1 MLAERPRARRY
12 PFKAK
17 IELTDLQ
24 SETQIAEQTGNLS
37 LYGCQVQTTKT
48 LPVGTAVWLRILH
61 QGGSFEAHG
70 RVANIPARLLGYGEE
85 WRSTDGSER
94 PDVTDDVVCLGCGH
108 QMMCAD
114 LVLQLPIDETLY

>member
-37 LYGCQVQTTKT
+37 LYGCQVQTAKT

-70 RVANIPARLLGYGEE
+70 RVANI
-85 WRSTDGSER
+85 R
-94 PDVTDDVVCLGCGH
+94 PQTGIGILFTNVEGKH
-108 QMMCAD
+108 QI
-114 LVLQLPIDETLY
+114 VLEKWIAELRDTTKSHSPLSHK